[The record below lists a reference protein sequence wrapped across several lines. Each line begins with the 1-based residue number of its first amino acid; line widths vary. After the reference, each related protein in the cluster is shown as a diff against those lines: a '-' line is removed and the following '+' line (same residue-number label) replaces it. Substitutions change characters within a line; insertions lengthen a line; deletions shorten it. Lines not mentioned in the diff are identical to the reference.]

1 MLPSEK
7 EIHLRDY
14 WGVVLKHGHLA
25 VIFFIIAVG
34 VTSVYSFT
42 AKPIY
47 QGSAQILID
56 LESNPTVSFSEG
68 GSALLQQRN
77 ILDYFNTQKEIL
89 YSRTF
94 ADRVVRRLQLDKNG
108 YFLEKKAASRSSLA
122 ANILKSVKDIVKDNF
137 PSNQG
142 AAEQVTNAYLLKELD
157 PELTDIVLR
166 EMQVALGGK
175 ASIIKINYVSDNP
188 YMAAGMANG
197 IANTYIEHNLDLR
210 VRPFKDA
217 VEWLSARMV
226 DLRSKVEESEKALQK
241 YKEGTGVV
249 SFETKESVIVKS
261 LQENASQLVQATIK
275 RQEAETRYRQIR
287 SVVDNPEL
295 LATSPDIMNN
305 LVIQNLRI
313 SELNLKNQM
322 SDLSE
327 KFGPKH
333 PQMVRTSNE
342 LQTIQKNLIAEARKM
357 LNAAKT
363 NYEIALSNET
373 SIKTALDE
381 QKKQVLDLS
390 RKAIDFNV
398 VAGESESNKQFYELL
413 LKKLQEASLSSG
425 VSISNVQVVD
435 HATLPDTPIRPKKK
449 LYILMSVIA
458 GLFGGIIIVFF
469 TEYMD
474 DTIKTSDE
482 VEQTLKLPFLAVL
495 PSTKE
500 QGPIYITAG
509 TRSMIAE
516 AYKTLRTNIMFSTPE
531 RPPKLLLITSATP
544 EEGKTTVSSNL
555 AVAMAMMGEKVL
567 LIDADMRRHNIHK
580 VFSLDNTIGLTNA
593 IIDPATVPACI
604 RPVPDCPNL
613 SVITGG
619 ALSPNPLEMLSSHHM
634 KDILTELGKN
644 YDRVIMDSPPLLAV
658 ADSVILAHLADAVI
672 LVAWGGKTSIGL
684 IKRALLI
691 ISNVKDLR
699 ILGVALNKIDVTK
712 RGYYQYYPY
721 YDYYTKDG
729 EDTKRKRGKR
739 HDRHTLPHTARH

>member
-14 WGVVLKHGHLA
+14 WNITLKHGRLA
-25 VIFFIIAVG
+25 VIFFIIVVG
-34 VTSVYSFT
+34 VASVYSFT

-56 LESNPTVSFSEG
+56 LETNPTVSFAEG
-68 GSALLQQRN
+68 GAAVLQQKN
-77 ILDYFNTQKEIL
+77 IGDYFNTQKEIL
-89 YSRTF
+89 FSRTF

-108 YFLEKKAASRSSLA
+108 YFLEKKAASRSSLTA
-122 ANILKSVKDIVKDNF
+122 DILKSIKDIVKDNF
-137 PSNQG
+137 PGKQG
-142 AAEQVTNAYLLKELD
+142 DADQITDAGLLKELD

-188 YMAAGMANG
+188 YIAAGMANG

-210 VRPFKDA
+210 VKPFKDA

-295 LATSPDIMNN
+295 LASSPDIMNN

-327 KFGPKH
+327 KFGPRH
-333 PQMVRTSNE
+333 PQMVRTRTE
-342 LQTIQKNLIAEARKM
+342 LETIQKNLIAEARKM

-381 QKKQVLDLS
+381 QKQQVLDLS

-425 VSISNVQVVD
+425 VSVSNVQVVD
-435 HATLPDTPIRPKKK
+435 HATLPVAPIRPKKA
-449 LYILMSVIA
+449 LYILTSVIIGVFG
-458 GLFGGIIIVFF
+458 GLFIVFF

-482 VEQTLKLPFLAVL
+482 VQQALNLPFLALL

-500 QGPIYITAG
+500 PGPIYVTAD
-509 TRSMIAE
+509 TRSMINE
-516 AYKTLRTNIMFSTPE
+516 AYKTLRTNIMFSSPE

-567 LIDADMRRHNIHK
+567 LIDADMRRHNMHK
-580 VFSLDNTIGLTNA
+580 VFSLDNTLGLTNA
-593 IIDPATVPACI
+593 MLDPVNVSNCI
-604 RPVPDCPNL
+604 KQIPGVPNL

-619 ALSPNPLEMLSSHHM
+619 TLSPNPLEMLSSQRTKNM
-634 KDILTELGKN
+634 LAELGKN

-658 ADSVILAHLADAVI
+658 ADAVILSRLADAVI
-672 LVAWGGKTSIGL
+672 LVTWGGKTSVGL
-684 IKRALLI
+684 IRRALLT

-699 ILGVALNKIDVTK
+699 ILGVALNKIDVTR

-729 EDTKRKRGKR
+729 EDAKKRKKK
-739 HDRHTLPHTARH
+739 A

>member
-1 MLPSEK
+1 MLSSEK

-14 WGVVLKHGHLA
+14 WNVVLRHGRLA
-25 VIFFIIAVG
+25 VIFFIIVVG

-56 LESNPTVSFSEG
+56 LDSNPTVSFAEG
-68 GSALLQQRN
+68 GAAVLQQRN

-89 YSRTF
+89 FSRTF
-94 ADRVVRRLQLDKNG
+94 ADRVVRRLQLDKNS
-108 YFLEKKAASRSSLA
+108 YFLEKKAASRSSLTA
-122 ANILKSVKDIVKDNF
+122 SILKSVKDIVKDNF
-137 PSNQG
+137 PSKQG
-142 AAEQVTNAYLLKELD
+142 AAEQITDADMLTELD
-157 PELTDIVLR
+157 PELTDIVLS
-166 EMQVALGGK
+166 EMQVALGSK
-175 ASIIKINYVSDNP
+175 ASIIKINYISDNP
-188 YMAAGMANG
+188 YMAASMANG
-197 IANTYIEHNLDLR
+197 IANTYIEHNLDIR
-210 VRPFKDA
+210 VKPFKDA

-226 DLRSKVEESEKALQK
+226 DLRSKVEESEKTLQK

-287 SVVDNPEL
+287 SVVDSPEL
-295 LATSPDIMNN
+295 LATVPDIMNN
-305 LVIQNLRI
+305 LMIQNLRI
-313 SELNLKNQM
+313 SELNLRNQI

-327 KFGPKH
+327 KFGPRH
-333 PQMVRTSNE
+333 PQMVRARTE
-342 LQTIQKNLIAEARKM
+342 LETIQKNLITEARKM

-373 SIKTALDE
+373 SIKNALDQ
-381 QKKQVLDLS
+381 QKQEVLDLS

-413 LKKLQEASLSSG
+413 LKKLQAASLSSG
-425 VSISNVQVVD
+425 VSVSNVQVVD
-435 HATLPDTPIRPKKK
+435 RATVPVAPIKPKKA
-449 LYILMSVIA
+449 LYILTSVIA
-458 GLFGGIIIVFF
+458 GVFGGLFIVFF

-474 DTIKTSDE
+474 DTIKTSED
-482 VEQTLKLPFLAVL
+482 VEQALKLPFLALL

-500 QGPIYITAG
+500 QGPIYLTAG

-516 AYKTLRTNIMFSTPE
+516 AYKTLRTNIMFSKPD
-531 RPPKLLLITSATP
+531 RPPKLLLITSTTP

-567 LIDADMRRHNIHK
+567 LIDADMRRHNLHK
-580 VFSLDNTIGLTNA
+580 VFSLDNTLGFTNA
-593 IIDPATVPACI
+593 IIGPATVSACI
-604 RPVPDCPNL
+604 KPVPDIPNL

-619 ALSPNPLEMLSSHHM
+619 TLSPNPLEMLSSQRA
-634 KDILTELGKN
+634 KDMLAELGKD
-644 YDRVIMDSPPLLAV
+644 YDRVIIDSPPLLAV
-658 ADSVILAHLADAVI
+658 ADAVILAHLADAVI

-684 IKRALLI
+684 VKRALQTI
-691 ISNVKDLR
+691 ETVKDIK
-699 ILGVALNKIDVTK
+699 ILGVAINKLDVSR

-721 YDYYTKDG
+721 YDYYTKEGDG
-729 EDTKRKRGKR
+729 EDTKRTGKKK
-739 HDRHTLPHTARH
+739 A

>member
-1 MLPSEK
+1 MLSSEK

-14 WGVVLKHGHLA
+14 WNIVLRRSRLG
-25 VIFFIIAVG
+25 VIFFIIVVG

-68 GSALLQQRN
+68 GAAVLQQKN

-94 ADRVVRRLQLDKNG
+94 ADRVVRKLQLDKNA
-108 YFLEKKAASRSSLA
+108 YFLEKKAASRSSLT
-122 ANILKSVKDIVKDNF
+122 ANILKSVKDIIKDNF
-137 PSNQG
+137 PGKQG
-142 AAEQVTNAYLLKELD
+142 ASDQITDADMLTELD
-157 PELTDIVLR
+157 PELTNIILSDMRVT
-166 EMQVALGGK
+166 LGGK

-188 YMAAGMANG
+188 SIAAGIANG
-197 IANTYIEHNLDLR
+197 IANTYIEHNLDIR
-210 VRPFKDA
+210 VKPFKDA
-217 VEWLSARMV
+217 AEWLSARMV
-226 DLRSKVEESEKALQK
+226 DLRSKVEESEKTLQK

-275 RQEAETRYRQIR
+275 RQEAETRYKQIR
-287 SVVDNPEL
+287 SVVDSPEL

-313 SELNLKNQM
+313 SELTLKNQM

-333 PQMVRTSNE
+333 PQMVRTNNE

-373 SIKTALDE
+373 SVKNALDQ
-381 QKKQVLDLS
+381 QKQEVLDLS

-413 LKKLQEASLSSG
+413 LKKLQAASLSSG
-425 VSISNVQVVD
+425 VSVSNVQVVD
-435 HATLPDTPIRPKKK
+435 HATLPDTPIKPKKK

-458 GLFGGIIIVFF
+458 GLVGGLFIVFF

-474 DTIKTSDE
+474 DTIKTSAE
-482 VEQTLKLPFLAVL
+482 VEQELNLPFLALL
-495 PSTKE
+495 PFTKE
-500 QGPIYITAG
+500 PGPIYATAG

-516 AYKTLRTNIMFSTPE
+516 AYRTLRTNIMFSAPDC
-531 RPPKLLLITSATP
+531 PPKLLLITSTTP

-580 VFSLDNTIGLTNA
+580 VFSLDNTLGLTDA
-593 IIDPATVPACI
+593 ILDPVNVHACI
-604 RPVPDCPNL
+604 KPIPDVPNL

-619 ALSPNPLEMLSSHHM
+619 TLSPNPLEMLSS
-634 KDILTELGKN
+634 KRTNDLLTVLSEN
-644 YDRVIMDSPPLLAV
+644 YDRIIIDSPPLLAV
-658 ADSVILAHLADAVI
+658 TDAAILAHLADAMI
-672 LVAWGGKTSIGL
+672 LVAWGGKTSVGL
-684 IKRALLI
+684 VKRALLT
-691 ISNVKDLR
+691 ISNLKDLK
-699 ILGVALNKIDVTK
+699 ILGVALNKMDVTK

-729 EDTKRKRGKR
+729 EDTKRKRKKKE
-739 HDRHTLPHTARH
+739 